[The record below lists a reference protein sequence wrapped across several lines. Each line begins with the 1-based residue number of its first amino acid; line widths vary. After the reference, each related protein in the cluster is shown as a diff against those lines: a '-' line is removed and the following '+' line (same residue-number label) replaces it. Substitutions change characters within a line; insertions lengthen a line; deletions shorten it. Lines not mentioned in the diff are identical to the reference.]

1 MGHFLVGLLLVIIIA
16 NSGWFLLFYNK
27 ASNKRA
33 KIEDNLRQL
42 EALINL
48 KSDLLNTGLTRPKSI
63 EVSQDPDSDIW
74 QQAEELEEKL
84 DLMQQLF
91 DERVLSY
98 NKYINAFP
106 NAIASKIMNI
116 KELPLWSYSL
126 NNSEEAIK
134 RCIL

>member
-1 MGHFLVGLLLVIIIA
+1 MGHFLVGVLLVIIIA
-16 NSGWFLLFYNK
+16 NSGWFLFFNNK
-27 ASNKRA
+27 AANKKA
-33 KIEDNLRQL
+33 KIEDSLRQL
-42 EALINL
+42 EALMNL
-48 KSDLLNTGLTRPKSI
+48 KRDLLNIKTQDEPI
-63 EVSQDPDSDIW
+63 EATQESDLDIW

-84 DLMQQLF
+84 ALMQQLF
-91 DERVLSY
+91 NEEVLSY

-116 KELPLWSYSL
+116 KELPLGPYSL

>member
-16 NSGWFLLFYNK
+16 NSGWFLFFYNK
-27 ASNKRA
+27 AFNKKA

-63 EVSQDPDSDIW
+63 EVSQDLESDIW
-74 QQAEELEEKL
+74 QQSEELEDKL
-84 DLMQQLF
+84 AQMRQLF

-106 NAIASKIMNI
+106 NAVAAKIMNI
-116 KELPLWSYSL
+116 KELPLRSYNL